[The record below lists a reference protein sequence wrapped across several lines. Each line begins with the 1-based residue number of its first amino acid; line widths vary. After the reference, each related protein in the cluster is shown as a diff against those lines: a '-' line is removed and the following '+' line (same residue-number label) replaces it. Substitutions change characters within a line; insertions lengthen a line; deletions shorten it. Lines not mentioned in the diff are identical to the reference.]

1 MAAETSGGQGNLKHA
16 SPIPPELRRFYRR
29 KNFPVARLG
38 ESALPWYAEMTKATI
53 SSKGQIAIPKAVRQR
68 LNLKAGTEISIDVQG
83 EALVMRRLVRNFP
96 DWRTMQG
103 MVRGGESL
111 AQALEAEHRAELDH
125 HDARLQDS

>member
-1 MAAETSGGQGNLKHA
+1 
-16 SPIPPELRRFYRR
+16 
-29 KNFPVARLG
+29 
-38 ESALPWYAEMTKATI
+38 MTKATI

-83 EALVMRRLVRNFP
+83 EALVMKRLVRNFP

-111 AQALEAEHRAELDH
+111 TQALEAEHRAELARD
-125 HDARLQDS
+125 DARLQGR